1 MAAAEAAEFKA
12 LAVLE
17 YKSVFGVRLQ
27 TPCDMSDDMA
37 KFCIELAKEH
47 LTPCLNTWQADGDG
61 AVAAI
66 KEALDAKFGPSWGVI
81 AGKHWGATI
90 THDARHFINFVLG
103 KDINVTVRGQPSWP
117 ARAGSA
123 PARGAA
129 SPHRRTIQNTL
140 ACPQPHTRPC
150 ADLFE
155 VALR

>member
-66 KEALDAKFGPSWGVI
+66 KEALDAKYGPSWSVI

-90 THDARHFINFVLG
+90 THDAKHFINFVLG
-103 KDINVTVRGQPSWP
+103 KDINVTVRPVVVRRGRSQG
-117 ARAGSA
+117 AAGRA
-123 PARGAA
+123 PASQPRWGARLAA
-129 SPHRRTIQNTL
+129 SPHRQ
-140 ACPQPHTRPC
+140 AHTHSPTRC
-150 ADLFE
+150 TRRSF
-155 VALR
+155 

>member
-90 THDARHFINFVLG
+90 THDAKHFINFVLG
-103 KDINVTVRGQPSWP
+103 KDINVTVRAQPSNP
-117 ARAGSA
+117 ARRAA
-123 PARGAA
+123 LLRTAQPALTAA
-129 SPHRRTIQNTL
+129 HAKHPCVR
-140 ACPQPHTRPC
+140 PQPHTRPC
-150 ADLFE
+150 FAQIFLK
-155 VALR
+155 